1 MADGIET
8 PPAAEPASTSQGGPV
23 VPGRRKAAVAFIFA
37 TALMDITAI
46 GIIIPVLP
54 QLIKQFNHGNTAAAA
69 GYVGLFGLIFATM
82 QLIASPIIG
91 GLSDRFGR
99 RPVLLISVFGLGFDY
114 LLMGWAPSIGWLF
127 LGRVISGVTAASFST
142 AQAYIADITPPDKRA
157 ANFGL
162 MGSAFGIGFILG
174 PTIAA
179 VLAPLGPRAPFYG
192 AAALAMVNGLYGLFI
207 LPESLPKDRRAPFTI
222 KNANPFGSLRLYAS
236 RPQLAGLATVL
247 FLFYLAQQVLQS
259 TFVLYTNY
267 RYGWGVSMMGI
278 ALAATGAASIV
289 VQMFVVRPFVK
300 RFGERGALATG
311 LCFGALGFFVYGS
324 AAHPWQY
331 WLGVPI
337 FAGTGLIGPGV
348 QGMMTRR
355 VDATQQGRLQGA
367 NSGVLAMA
375 GLIGPI
381 LFTQVFAWSIRGARP
396 PGGWPGLA
404 IWLAAGLYVLG
415 LLVTLN
421 QPKAQPQQAA

>member
-1 MADGIET
+1 MADGIEP
-8 PPAAEPASTSQGGPV
+8 PPAPDPAPTSNADLA

-174 PTIAA
+174 PIIAA
-179 VLAPLGPRAPFYG
+179 VLAPLGPAR
-192 AAALAMVNGLYGLFI
+192 LSSV
-207 LPESLPKDRRAPFTI
+207 RRRWPWSTGCMACSF
-222 KNANPFGSLRLYAS
+222 S
-236 RPQLAGLATVL
+236 RSPCPRIAG
-247 FLFYLAQQVLQS
+247 
-259 TFVLYTNY
+259 
-267 RYGWGVSMMGI
+267 
-278 ALAATGAASIV
+278 
-289 VQMFVVRPFVK
+289 RP
-300 RFGERGALATG
+300 
-311 LCFGALGFFVYGS
+311 S
-324 AAHPWQY
+324 
-331 WLGVPI
+331 
-337 FAGTGLIGPGV
+337 
-348 QGMMTRR
+348 
-355 VDATQQGRLQGA
+355 
-367 NSGVLAMA
+367 
-375 GLIGPI
+375 
-381 LFTQVFAWSIRGARP
+381 
-396 PGGWPGLA
+396 
-404 IWLAAGLYVLG
+404 
-415 LLVTLN
+415 
-421 QPKAQPQQAA
+421 